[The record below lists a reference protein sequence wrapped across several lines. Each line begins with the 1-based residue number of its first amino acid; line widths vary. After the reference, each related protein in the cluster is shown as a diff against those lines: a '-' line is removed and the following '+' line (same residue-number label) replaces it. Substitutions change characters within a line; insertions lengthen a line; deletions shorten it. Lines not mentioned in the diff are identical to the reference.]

1 MEKWPKL
8 NNPPVVV
15 AIFQLKFNMNN
26 VKLEDFSK
34 FESMLRHDLTERSEN
49 FQASFSIP
57 NTTNIPL
64 GKSQVMGETNARRIG
79 YEFFSKEQK
88 RKLSIEEGTITYI
101 EETPYEGWNVFKKEI
116 LKYINILSPVLSE
129 TTILRTSIRFIN
141 QFKFDEFENPAEY
154 FNTLVTATSEESMFA
169 HPVMKFGFQMTL
181 EMGESVISHVKQ
193 SAEKISDNIVYAFD
207 IDVLDYKNLIFNIE
221 SINATLDG
229 LREHKNDIFFNNLT
243 PKTLA
248 LCD

>member
-49 FQASFSIP
+49 FQASISIP

-101 EETPYEGWNVFKKEI
+101 DEMPYEGWIVLKKEI
-116 LKYINILSPVLSE
+116 LKYLNFLAPVLCE

-154 FNTLVTATSEESMFA
+154 FNTLVSATSKESMFA
-169 HPVMKFGFQMTL
+169 HPVMKFGFQMSL

-193 SAEKISDNIVYAFD
+193 SAEKISDKIIYTFD
-207 IDVLDYKNLIFNIE
+207 IDVLDYNNLIFNIE

-243 PKTLA
+243 SKTLA